1 MAGDLDR
8 SVRAVLDGEP
18 GVRAV
23 RLVGSR
29 ARGTATAL
37 SDWDFH
43 VDVADFPAVA
53 AGLPRLV
60 EPLRPLARLW
70 DPLSRHHVFALML
83 PGPVKVDL
91 LFDVPHEVAAPWH
104 PGPDTL
110 PDIDAHFWDWT
121 LWLISKRYRGESRLV
136 SAELEKMH
144 RHLLEPLGAGV
155 APTTLEEAVAGYV
168 TARDR
173 TERRFGV
180 RAARAPQRA
189 VESVLRADTARRL
202 GRFVR
207 PVDG

>member
-1 MAGDLDR
+1 MASDLDR
-8 SVRAVLDGEP
+8 RVRAVLDGEP

-29 ARGTATAL
+29 ARGTATVF

-53 AGLPRLV
+53 SDLPRLV

-91 LFDVPHEVAAPWH
+91 LFDAPHEAAAPWH
-104 PGPDTL
+104 PDADTL

-121 LWLISKRYRGESRLV
+121 LWLMSKRYRGESRLV
-136 SAELEKMH
+136 IEELEKMH
-144 RHLLEPLGAGV
+144 RHLLEPLGAGAV
-155 APTTLEEAVAGYV
+155 PTTLEEAVDGYV
-168 TARDR
+168 AARDR
-173 TERRFGV
+173 AERRFGV

-189 VESVLRADTARRL
+189 VESALRVGHRPTPV
-202 GRFVR
+202 RFVR